1 MATIER
7 SSAPPPRGREE
18 SAGAGPGLWSWL
30 LQRISAVLIAF
41 FLGVHMWV
49 LHIDKVGEKITIDR
63 VADRLQS
70 PWSIAVYA
78 VLLAAV
84 LYHSLNGILNISA
97 DFGLGARAHRALS
110 WALLGVGVAGLGLGV
125 ATIVHLVR
133 IFDGAAG

>member
-7 SSAPPPRGREE
+7 SSAPPPRVGEE
-18 SAGAGPGLWSWL
+18 PVGAGPGLWSWL

-84 LYHSLNGILNISA
+84 LYHALNGILNIAA
-97 DFGLGARAHRALS
+97 DFNLGARAHKILS
-110 WALLGVGVAGLGLGV
+110 WALLGVGVAGLGLGI
-125 ATIVHLVR
+125 ATLVNLVQYS
-133 IFDGAAG
+133 